1 MVPGIQHVHRRPPS
15 VADDPARLG
24 YPVPQQ
30 ELTTLRILEISG
42 IDAEIVPADKSQP
55 KWWWGR
61 QSNGREAEAGAAAVA

>member
-1 MVPGIQHVHRRPPS
+1 MV
-15 VADDPARLG
+15 ANDPARLG
-24 YPVPQQ
+24 DPVLQQ

-61 QSNGREAEAGAAAVA
+61 HSNSREAEPAAAAVA